1 MKVVAWRSR
10 LPAGSARNIAWS
22 NSSGEYVMCI
32 DSDDVLA
39 GPDVLQRVLDGL
51 DGKDFYACSFISRA
65 AGKARTLKVASAE
78 EAACIP
84 VACWTKIVKRELWVN
99 LPPYMPEDVWP
110 HFMLVDRCRTFGCFE
125 FPVIDY
131 DDTPE
136 NKGAMSRTFDW
147 LLDNPTNLLELA

>member
-1 MKVVAWRSR
+1 M
-10 LPAGSARNIAWS
+10 
-22 NSSGEYVMCI
+22 
-32 DSDDVLA
+32 
-39 GPDVLQRVLDGL
+39 LDGL